1 MLLMKLW
8 TMHLHCQL
16 FLPDQ
21 LTSNKHTFGP
31 RGEGQT
37 LVWNFPLFFD
47 GFTYELLLLKHMEH
61 G

>member
-8 TMHLHCQL
+8 TMYLHCQL

-31 RGEGQT
+31 RGEGQNVEFT
-37 LVWNFPLFFD
+37 TFF
-47 GFTYELLLLKHMEH
+47 LRVHL
-61 G
+61 